1 MARIYPTQQ
10 RCPIARSLDIVGDRW
25 TLLIIRDLSRGQ
37 RRYAELQASL
47 LGISPRLLSDRLK
60 LLEEH
65 AIVRREIYSDHPPR
79 AEYLLTEKGEA
90 LDPILKAFVSWGEE
104 FAPRRP
110 RAKKAVEARG
120 VAERGAP

>member
-1 MARIYPTQQ
+1 MARTYPTQQ

-25 TLLIIRDLSRGQ
+25 TLLLIRDLWRGK
-37 RRYAELQASL
+37 RRYVDLEASL

-65 AIVRREIYSDHPPR
+65 GIVRREFYSDHPPR

-90 LDPILKAFVSWGEE
+90 LGPVLQAFTEWGQQH
-104 FAPRRP
+104 APRAP
-110 RAKKAVEARG
+110 RNKAEQPAS
-120 VAERGAP
+120 